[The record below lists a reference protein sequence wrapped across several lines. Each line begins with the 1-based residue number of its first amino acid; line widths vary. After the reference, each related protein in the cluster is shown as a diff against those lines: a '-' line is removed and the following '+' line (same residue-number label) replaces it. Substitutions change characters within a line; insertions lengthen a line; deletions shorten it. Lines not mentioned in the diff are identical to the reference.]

1 MLPIDFCKKI
11 LNKGTR
17 KFNDEE
23 VKLIREYL
31 YLIGQI
37 ELENNVF
44 KKEEDDECNYLLPS

>member
-1 MLPIDFCKKI
+1 MLPTDFCKKI

-37 ELENNVF
+37 ELENNEL
-44 KKEEDDECNYLLPS
+44 KEKNY